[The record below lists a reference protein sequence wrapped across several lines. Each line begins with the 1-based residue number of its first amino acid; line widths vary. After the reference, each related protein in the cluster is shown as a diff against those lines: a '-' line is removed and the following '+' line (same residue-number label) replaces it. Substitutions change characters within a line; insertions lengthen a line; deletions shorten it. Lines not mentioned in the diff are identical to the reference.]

1 MLAYLV
7 NHLDCGPRLPAM
19 QIIYDP
25 REHSGEAE
33 ETVCERLEAEE
44 RARTGRHDNMLNSRH
59 RCLASRQCLAGG
71 TENTAFPCT
80 INASRNPM
88 RPTLCL
94 AARCEDGRQP
104 DPITCMCS
112 TR

>member
-1 MLAYLV
+1 LNTAVLAYLV

-44 RARTGRHDNMLNSRH
+44 RARTGRHDNMLNS
-59 RCLASRQCLAGG
+59 
-71 TENTAFPCT
+71 
-80 INASRNPM
+80 
-88 RPTLCL
+88 
-94 AARCEDGRQP
+94 
-104 DPITCMCS
+104 
-112 TR
+112 